1 MEAGFIWNDKHSNE
15 KNIKVITLPPITS
28 VDERVEKI
36 TVPGRN
42 GYLIK
47 SDNSYEGD
55 VKEVT
60 FDFNGVDVDALKKWL
75 LGSGRVRFS
84 NEPDRYYKAR
94 IINKVSLEQVVGLL
108 HTGLIQFDC
117 QPFGYLLVGDE
128 IIELTKPEIIY
139 NPGTIYSEPYIK
151 IYGNGDITLKINENS
166 LIIKEVNEYVE
177 IDTELDEIYK
187 GTISWEN
194 HTSGDTPIFEG
205 EDISIDWTGN
215 VIKIEIIPHWR
226 CI

>member
-1 MEAGFIWNDKHSNE
+1 MKPGLIWNDIHSDE
-15 KNIKVITLPPITS
+15 KNIKIITLPPITS
-28 VDERVEKI
+28 VDKRIEKI
-36 TVPGRN
+36 TIPGRN
-42 GYLIK
+42 GYLTQ
-47 SDNSYEGD
+47 SDGAYEGEI
-55 VKEVT
+55 KEVSY
-60 FDFNGVDVDALKKWL
+60 DFKGANIDDLKKWL
-75 LGSGRVRFS
+75 TGYGKVRFS

-94 IINKVSLEQVVGLL
+94 IINKISLEQIVELL

-128 IIELTKPEIIY
+128 IIELTKPEVIY

-151 IYGNGDITLKINENS
+151 IYGNGDITLKVNDNS

-187 GTISWEN
+187 GTTSWEN
-194 HTSGDTPIFEG
+194 NASGDTPIFSG
-205 EDISIDWTGN
+205 EDISIDWIGN
-215 VIKIEIIPHWR
+215 VTKIEIIPHWR